1 MILHFA
7 FTRDEVC
14 REVAIHWQIH
24 RLHTLYLQLCGTTV
38 TIRRDHKF
46 KWCSTPGCANC
57 SKVHPQVVFL
67 HLLLEVA
74 LEDCRGVLIRW
85 NGLVEWNS
93 GMEYWNGGMLQR
105 AYLIKIIIQLWCL
118 DSVDL
123 WNGNILES
131 KI

>member
-1 MILHFA
+1 MHVIGAYRPLIVLKRA
-7 FTRDEVC
+7 
-14 REVAIHWQIH
+14 
-24 RLHTLYLQLCGTTV
+24 
-38 TIRRDHKF
+38 
-46 KWCSTPGCANC
+46 TPTGFWIESADR
-57 SKVHPQVVFL
+57 V
-67 HLLLEVA
+67 
-74 LEDCRGVLIRW
+74 VLIRW

-93 GMEYWNGGMLQR
+93 GMEYWNGEMLQR

>member
-1 MILHFA
+1 M
-7 FTRDEVC
+7 
-14 REVAIHWQIH
+14 
-24 RLHTLYLQLCGTTV
+24 
-38 TIRRDHKF
+38 
-46 KWCSTPGCANC
+46 
-57 SKVHPQVVFL
+57 
-67 HLLLEVA
+67 
-74 LEDCRGVLIRW
+74 
-85 NGLVEWNS
+85 EWNS

>member
-1 MILHFA
+1 MLQANLNYCSGMLLYKLTIPG
-7 FTRDEVC
+7 EV
-14 REVAIHWQIH
+14 
-24 RLHTLYLQLCGTTV
+24 LYIDWWFFSDKIFCADLGT
-38 TIRRDHKF
+38 
-46 KWCSTPGCANC
+46 
-57 SKVHPQVVFL
+57 
-67 HLLLEVA
+67 
-74 LEDCRGVLIRW
+74 GVLIRW